1 MARKKKNDSYSKGRR
16 WGFAVMRAASQ
27 TSKGSVM
34 ACDKAMK
41 TCRRYSDTG
50 KKPGVVTLS
59 KAERD
64 AYRGIADGMYE
75 YVQKSR

>member
-16 WGFAVMRAASQ
+16 WGFAVMRAATQ
-27 TSKGSVM
+27 TSMGSVM

-41 TCRRYSDTG
+41 TCRRYSDIG
-50 KKPGVVTLS
+50 KKRGVALT